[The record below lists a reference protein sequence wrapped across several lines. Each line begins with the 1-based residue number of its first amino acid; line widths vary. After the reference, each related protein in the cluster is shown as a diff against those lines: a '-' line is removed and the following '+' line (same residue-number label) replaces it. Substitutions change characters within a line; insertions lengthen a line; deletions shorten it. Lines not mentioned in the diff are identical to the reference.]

1 MKKRITVLVTILCR
15 ALFGAALFGAAL
27 LSATFPLPAQD
38 YDWDEFS
45 YDDFDYDWG
54 AEMEDLPDFVDP
66 YAPAP
71 EPAPA
76 APPPAAP
83 AQAPAPA
90 APPPAPAAP
99 PPAAPAL
106 APAPATPPPSPAAP
120 LPEAPALAPA
130 PVDPPPSPAPPP
142 PEYAALEDTAAEP
155 EQTVVEGVHYRVV
168 SDGDEA
174 DAALLLKELELRLEL
189 YNRLFRFETA
199 GIDGPLQVRSIADAG
214 VYEAY
219 VRSRLD
225 QAPPG
230 AVYIHYNRPDRRELV
245 INRGSA
251 AEAEMVSHQAFIQ
264 CFRAFI
270 PNPPSWMND
279 GFAILFSSLR
289 FDPESEELTYDENLA
304 WLDTVKKLGGGAAPP
319 GLILLAD
326 DEAYSAGS
334 IDNFKP
340 LSWAL
345 ASFLLNS
352 GDEDYFRSLTEMF
365 MALSPNASAAENS
378 RAAARRLTL
387 WTDFEELALDCQSY
401 LEAKKSFAELVG
413 AGQQA
418 YGEGD
423 FENAER
429 LFAQAR
435 SMRPGEAAP
444 CYYLA
449 LLAYGAKDY
458 ARAEDLYN
466 AALYNGADPALV
478 HYALGLNAVSAGR
491 ADPGIRWLE
500 QAAEA
505 APDRFR
511 EKAERIIGRL
521 R

>member
-1 MKKRITVLVTILCR
+1 MKKRITALTQILY
-15 ALFGAALFGAAL
+15 AALFCVAL
-27 LSATFPLPAQD
+27 LYAAFFYAAFFYAAFPLAAQD

-45 YDDFDYDWG
+45 YDDFDYDWD
-54 AEMEDLPDFVDP
+54 AEIEESPDFVDP
-66 YAPAP
+66 YAPVPAP
-71 EPAPA
+71 EPA

-83 AQAPAPA
+83 AQTPA

-99 PPAAPAL
+99 AQTPAA
-106 APAPATPPPSPAAP
+106 S
-120 LPEAPALAPA
+120 
-130 PVDPPPSPAPPP
+130 PPSPAPAASPP
-142 PEYAALEDTAAEP
+142 PESAAAAP
-155 EQTVVEGVHYRVV
+155 EQTVVEGDHYRVV
-168 SDGDEA
+168 SDGSEA
-174 DAALLLKELELRLEL
+174 DAALLLKELELRLDL

-199 GIDGPLQVRSIADAG
+199 GITWPLQVRSIADAEA
-214 VYEAY
+214 YEAY
-219 VRSRLD
+219 MLSRLG

-251 AEAEMVSHQAFIQ
+251 AEADMVAHQAFIQ

-279 GFAILFSSLR
+279 GFAIIFSSLR
-289 FDPESEELTYDENLA
+289 FDPEAEKLAYDENLA
-304 WLDTVKKLGGGAAPP
+304 WLDTVKKLGNGAAPP
-319 GLILLAD
+319 SLILLAD
-326 DEAYSAGS
+326 DEAYSEGS

-387 WTDFEELALDCQSY
+387 WTDFETLAGDYQSY
-401 LEAKKSFAELVG
+401 LDAKKSFAALVE
-413 AGQQA
+413 AGQKA
-418 YGEGD
+418 YGEGN

-429 LFAQAR
+429 FFAQAQ
-435 SMRPGEAAP
+435 SMRPDQAAP

-449 LLAYGAKDY
+449 LLAYGAKDF
-458 ARAEDLYN
+458 ARAEELYN
-466 AALYNGADPALV
+466 AALHNGADLALV
-478 HYALGLNAVSAGR
+478 QYALGLNAVASGR
-491 ADPGIRWLE
+491 AEAGIRWLE
-500 QAAEA
+500 QAAAA

-511 EKAERIIGRL
+511 EKADRIISRI